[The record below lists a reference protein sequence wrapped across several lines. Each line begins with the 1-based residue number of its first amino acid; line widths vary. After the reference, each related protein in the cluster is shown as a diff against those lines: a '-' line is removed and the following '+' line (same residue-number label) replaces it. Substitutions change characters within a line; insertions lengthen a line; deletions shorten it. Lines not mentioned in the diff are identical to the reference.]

1 MELKLKTRNKE
12 YVVNHFDVELGVIE
26 DLLNILD
33 LDKMDDNVAIAKMVM
48 ESMKQVKPI
57 LFQMFPDLT
66 ENELRTAGVLS
77 VVQVLKEA
85 VIMAVDVISGMGG
98 NV

>member
-12 YVVNHFDVELGVIE
+12 YAVNHFDIELGVIE

-48 ESMKQVKPI
+48 ESMKQIKPI
-57 LFQMFPDLT
+57 LLQMFPGMT
-66 ENELRTAGVLS
+66 EDELRTVGVLS
-77 VVQVLKEA
+77 IVQVLKQA
-85 VIMAVDVISGMGG
+85 VVMAIDIVTGMVG
-98 NV
+98 NG

>member
-33 LDKMDDNVAIAKMVM
+33 LDKMDDNVAIARMVL

-57 LFQMFPDLT
+57 LLQMFPGLT
-66 ENELRTAGVLS
+66 EDELRTVGVFS
-77 VVQVLKEA
+77 IVQVLKQA
-85 VIMAVDVISGMGG
+85 VLMAVEIITGMGG